1 MTESGRRTGPRHWIG
16 RIVQR
21 LRTRPD
27 SEHEMRFNGVIFGT
41 AILIYLL
48 GAIGH
53 DSAIIVIPSVYIAFN
68 LAVLG
73 HILRHPG
80 ICRPRRIFS
89 IFADLGALFLVMHIG
104 GEATTI
110 LFPIYLWVILG
121 NGFRFGVPFLAL
133 ATGVGLL
140 SFGAVV
146 ATTPFWGTQ
155 TALSAGL
162 FGGIMLVPLAAL
174 PLIRQ
179 LSKAKRQA
187 EAANRETSFILASVS
202 HELRTPLTAIVG
214 TGSVLQDTKLDPA
227 QREITR
233 RVVSA
238 GQRLLELINDIPDIR
253 RLRGA
258 EAHRAQ
264 RHPAPE
270 EPPPD
275 RGRTNSP

>member
-1 MTESGRRTGPRHWIG
+1 ML
-16 RIVQR
+16 QR

-41 AILIYLL
+41 AILVYLL
-48 GAIGH
+48 GTVGH
-53 DSAIIVIPSVYIAFN
+53 DSGIIIVPPVYIAFN
-68 LAVLG
+68 LAVLA
-73 HILRHPG
+73 HILWHPG

-104 GEATTI
+104 GEVTTI

-121 NGFRFGVPFLAL
+121 NGFRFGIPFLAL
-133 ATGVGLL
+133 ATGVGLA

-146 ATTPFWGTQ
+146 ATTPFWGGQ

-162 FGGIMLVPLAAL
+162 FGGIVLVPLAAV

-187 EAANRETSFILASVS
+187 EAANQETNFILASVS

-214 TGSVLQDTKLDPA
+214 TGSVLQHTKLDPA
-227 QREITR
+227 QREMTR

-238 GQRLLELINDIPDIR
+238 GRRLLKMIDDVPEISHPR
-253 RLRGA
+253 RA
-258 EAHRAQ
+258 EALRAQ
-264 RHPAPE
+264 RHAAPGK
-270 EPPPD
+270 PPPD
-275 RGRTNSP
+275 HDHTSSR